1 MVTSFYNLNEQ
12 PFGVTPDPRYLFLS
26 ASHRE
31 ALASIQYGVTAGR
44 GFTALIAHPGMGKTT
59 LLFEFLSKLPSSC
72 RSVFLFQSQSTPGEL
87 LQSLL
92 ADLEIL
98 DDSKDITGMQRQLN
112 RYLIR
117 ESRQGR
123 RLIIVIDEAQNLDDG
138 VLEAVRMLSNFETPR
153 EKLLHV
159 VLAGQPALA
168 DRLQAP
174 SLVQLRQR
182 ISIVASLRAFSPKET
197 REYIKHRLKVAGY
210 DRPKPLFTEQALAL
224 IARHAE
230 GIPRNIN
237 NICFNAMSLGCA
249 TKENIIDVVAVQEV
263 LDDLDLS
270 GLFSKSAGGFRFE
283 PPTAFFPDRA
293 SEEENKEDVVDGM
306 LVQKVVNDLEL
317 GALSSESM
325 DVRPF
330 AAPIALVSDVA
341 LKDGSSVTFKMSAAA
356 ISLVAIVAYLTATF
370 FGTQEPK
377 GRREERS
384 SSVVVQNQE
393 DKSALAMAPSS
404 GQSERD
410 RNKPSD
416 PLPSHLRIREPIGNG
431 RRLSRGVS
439 ESFLGNFGKCDPP
452 QIDYVQDVDT
462 KMVGRDEKM
471 LIPGCEGFNWSKY

>member
-59 LLFEFLSKLPSSC
+59 LLFEFLSKLHSSC
-72 RSVFLFQSQSTPGEL
+72 RSVFLFQSQSTPSEL

-174 SLVQLRQR
+174 NLVQLRQR

-197 REYIKHRLKVAGY
+197 REYINHRLKVAGY
-210 DRPKPLFTEQALAL
+210 DREKPLFTKQALAL

-249 TKENIIDVVAVQEV
+249 TKENIIDVVAVREV

-270 GLFSKSAGGFRFE
+270 GLFKSVGGFRFE
-283 PPTAFFPDRA
+283 KPTEFFPDRA
-293 SEEENKEDVVDGM
+293 SKEDSLVDAT
-306 LVQKVVNDLEL
+306 LVQKVVDDLRL
-317 GALSSESM
+317 GSIPFESAGA
-325 DVRPF
+325 RPF
-330 AAPIALVSDVA
+330 AAAMGSVSDVSLRGVGSVA
-341 LKDGSSVTFKMSAAA
+341 LKMSAITMPRRSARWRR
-356 ISLVAIVAYLTATF
+356 
-370 FGTQEPK
+370 PK
-377 GRREERS
+377 
-384 SSVVVQNQE
+384 N
-393 DKSALAMAPSS
+393 
-404 GQSERD
+404 
-410 RNKPSD
+410 
-416 PLPSHLRIREPIGNG
+416 
-431 RRLSRGVS
+431 
-439 ESFLGNFGKCDPP
+439 
-452 QIDYVQDVDT
+452 
-462 KMVGRDEKM
+462 
-471 LIPGCEGFNWSKY
+471 

>member
-59 LLFEFLSKLPSSC
+59 LLFEFLSKLHSSC
-72 RSVFLFQSQSTPGEL
+72 RSVFLFQSQSTPSEL

-123 RLIIVIDEAQNLDDG
+123 RLVIVIDEAQNLDDG

-159 VLAGQPALA
+159 VLAGQPGLA
-168 DRLQAP
+168 DRLQAA

-197 REYIKHRLKVAGY
+197 REYIQHRLKVAGY

-283 PPTAFFPDRA
+283 PPAASFPDRA
-293 SEEENKEDVVDGM
+293 SKEEDVANTM
-306 LVQKVVNDLEL
+306 LVQEVATDLEL
-317 GALSSESM
+317 GSLLSESGYA
-325 DVRPF
+325 RSF
-330 AAPIALVSDVA
+330 GAPSALGSDVS
-341 LKDGSSVTFKMSAAA
+341 LNDGNSVVLKMSTVAVF
-356 ISLVAIVAYLTATF
+356 LVAIIAYLAATF
-370 FGTQEPK
+370 FDTPK
-377 GRREERS
+377 PKWGHEGRWS
-384 SSVVVQNQE
+384 SLAVE
-393 DKSALAMAPSS
+393 DQKNNNALATPPPSFPTVS
-404 GQSERD
+404 DRD
-410 RNKPSD
+410 NSSDSVFSSLRARKPVGTG
-416 PLPSHLRIREPIGNG
+416 SH
-431 RRLSRGVS
+431 LSRGVS
-439 ESFLGNFGKCDPP
+439 ESFINDFGKCDPP
-452 QIDYVQDVDT
+452 QTDYVQTDYVQDISTEAVKWKGEMT
-462 KMVGRDEKM
+462 
-471 LIPGCEGFNWSKY
+471 IPGCEGFN

>member
-1 MVTSFYNLNEQ
+1 MVTSFYKLNEQ

-26 ASHRE
+26 PSHRE

-59 LLFEFLSKLPSSC
+59 LLFEFLGNLPSSWK
-72 RSVFLFQSQSTPGEL
+72 SVFLFQSVSTPREL
-87 LQSLL
+87 LESLL

-98 DDSKDITGMQRQLN
+98 DDGKDITGMQRQLN

-168 DRLQAP
+168 DRLRAP
-174 SLVQLRQR
+174 GLVQLRQR
-182 ISIVASLRAFSPKET
+182 ISIVANLRAFSPQET
-197 REYIKHRLKVAGY
+197 RGYINHRLKVAGY
-210 DRPKPLFTEQALAL
+210 DRQKPLFTEQALAL

-283 PPTAFFPDRA
+283 RTTSFFTNCNSR
-293 SEEENKEDVVDGM
+293 EDDVDAII
-306 LVQKVVNDLEL
+306 VQKGVDDFELDSLPLE
-317 GALSSESM
+317 SSGPRS
-325 DVRPF
+325 F
-330 AAPIALVSDVA
+330 AAPISSASDVTLREGNSVA
-341 LKDGSSVTFKMSAAA
+341 LKLSAAA
-356 ISLVAIVAYLTATF
+356 VFLVAIIVYLAAAF
-370 FGTQEPK
+370 FHPQEPK
-377 GRREERS
+377 WRHEERLS
-384 SSVVVQNQE
+384 SGVVQ
-393 DKSALAMAPSS
+393 DHKSALPSS
-404 GQSERD
+404 SQKEMVRVNTGGPFS
-410 RNKPSD
+410 
-416 PLPSHLRIREPIGNG
+416 SHVRIRRAIGA
-431 RRLSRGVS
+431 RRTPPRDVS
-439 ESFLGNFGKCDPP
+439 KSFFDGFGKCYPSR
-452 QIDYVQDVDT
+452 IEYIRDVDT
-462 KMVGRDEKM
+462 EEVKREENI
-471 LIPGCEGFNWSKY
+471 LIPGCGGFNWSNF

>member
-12 PFGVTPDPRYLFLS
+12 PFGVTPDPRYLFLG

-59 LLFEFLSKLPSSC
+59 LLFEFLSKLHSSC

-98 DDSKDITGMQRQLN
+98 DDCKDITGMQRQLN

-174 SLVQLRQR
+174 RLVQLRQR

-210 DRPKPLFTEQALAL
+210 DCPKPLFTEQALAL

-263 LDDLDLS
+263 LDDLDLA
-270 GLFSKSAGGFRFE
+270 GLFSKSAGGYRFE
-283 PPTAFFPDRA
+283 KSKALLP
-293 SEEENKEDVVDGM
+293 NNKVKEDVVDP
-306 LVQKVVNDLEL
+306 LVVQKAADDVEM
-317 GALSSESM
+317 GSLSSEFPASQACA
-325 DVRPF
+325 VP
-330 AAPIALVSDVA
+330 AVSVSGFSLSYSVA
-341 LKDGSSVTFKMSAAA
+341 SKMARA
-356 ISLVAIVAYLTATF
+356 
-370 FGTQEPK
+370 
-377 GRREERS
+377 RS
-384 SSVVVQNQE
+384 W
-393 DKSALAMAPSS
+393 
-404 GQSERD
+404 
-410 RNKPSD
+410 
-416 PLPSHLRIREPIGNG
+416 
-431 RRLSRGVS
+431 
-439 ESFLGNFGKCDPP
+439 F
-452 QIDYVQDVDT
+452 
-462 KMVGRDEKM
+462 
-471 LIPGCEGFNWSKY
+471 